1 MQQKK
6 AQEEA
11 DKQTILPDE
20 NVPVIEK
27 ALAEVGLTQVVPNAQ
42 GMLTAEDFVNL
53 QKSIM
58 IALFSL
64 NKTNTKDH
72 VERRRNLIKAGNQ

>member
-11 DKQTILPDE
+11 DKQTILLDE